1 MKITIT
7 IEDNGK
13 TTHRNFRKVPKAIEH
28 LESLLPASVTFYH
41 IGGYECLRD
50 GTREDGTFTSI
61 KEVQEFLDEY
71 GIEYPTDI
79 EDFYE
84 FIEAITPAWE
94 EHYDDGGGSGWI
106 EIN

>member
-28 LESLLPASVTFYH
+28 LESLLPASATFYH

-50 GTREDGTFTSI
+50 GTCDDGTYTSI
-61 KEVQEFLDEY
+61 KDIKYLLDERE
-71 GIEYPTDI
+71 IEYPTDI

-84 FIEAITPAWE
+84 FVEAITPAWE
-94 EHYDDGGGSGWI
+94 ERYDDGGGSGWI